1 MAQAKRSQYAH
12 FIDINKG
19 VGTADYVREGIGVE
33 ALSITFN
40 AQVDTYKTILSD
52 TADSVFKNYDMQ
64 SSISGKRIFGDD
76 EIYTM
81 LDDARRKAIQIETT
95 LIEVDMANTVND
107 DYVSVKYD
115 ILIVINEFLG
125 EDATISYTIYYKN
138 PVQGTATITN
148 GTPTFTPSTDVNL

>member
-12 FIDINKG
+12 FIDVNKN
-19 VGTADYVREGIGVE
+19 VGTANYVREGIGVE

-76 EIYTM
+76 DIYTM
-81 LDDARRKAIQIETT
+81 LDEARRKAEQIETT
-95 LIEVDMANTVND
+95 LIEVDMANATGSS
-107 DYVSVKYD
+107 YVAVKYD

-138 PVQGTATITN
+138 PVQGTATIVD
-148 GTPTFTPSTDVNL
+148 GKPTFVESAE